1 MSLASAGARGGLTT
15 VLSQAASLIVR
26 LVGLIFLARLLP
38 ADIFGLAAIA
48 TAIATFASTI
58 IYLGLPMAVLQ
69 AESVSEKAKSSLLIV
84 NCSLGI
90 ALALALFLL
99 AEPIAAFYKDSR
111 LVILM
116 QFLSLVPILSG
127 IQSQFRLHLIKN
139 LRFTGIS
146 VTDFVAQIISTVVAI
161 VLGIQGFAI
170 EAIIAQNVLISLCQL
185 VLTIILSRW
194 VPKLPGMWKSEVKG
208 LLLIGLRIFATT
220 ALRDG
225 SRSVVVPV
233 MATAVSPGALGNF
246 DRAQQLSVLPISL
259 TVDQLQRVAVPVLS
273 RLRDEPQR
281 MFAFMRRAQLLLTY
295 ITVTV
300 FMMVAALGD
309 DLVFTVLG
317 PNWQIAGTVLQVLAL
332 GAVFRT
338 LGQSMQWLF
347 IASESTN
354 VALRF
359 SLWTQPLIVLT
370 TLAGLPWGVIGV
382 AAANS
387 LAWAIYWPIATLK
400 ATRACSFPSAP
411 LITDALR
418 GILLFGLP
426 VSLAALSAKLFSLNE
441 WQTLIV
447 GMLFAMVVAGIL
459 IAAVHA
465 VRKDVSA
472 LVDALRLAMRRN
484 V

>member
-15 VLSQAASLIVR
+15 ILSQASSLVIR

-69 AESVSEKAKSSLLIV
+69 AESVSEKAKSSLLII
-84 NCSLGI
+84 NCALGI
-90 ALALALFLL
+90 VLGVALFLL
-99 AEPIAAFYKDSR
+99 ATPIAAYYEDPR
-111 LVILM
+111 LEVM
-116 QFLSLVPILSG
+116 MRFLSLVPILSG
-127 IQSQFRLHLIKN
+127 MQSQFRLHLIKN
-139 LRFTGIS
+139 LKFTGIS
-146 VTDFVAQIISTVVAI
+146 VTDFVAQLVATVVAI
-161 VLGIQGFAI
+161 ILGIQGLAI

-185 VLTIILSRW
+185 ILTVILSGW
-194 VPKLPGMWKSEVKG
+194 VPRMPGMWKSEVRG
-208 LLLIGLRIFATT
+208 LLLVGLRIFATT

-233 MATAVSPGALGNF
+233 MATVVSPAALGNY

-281 MFAFMRRAQLLLTY
+281 MFAYMRRAQLLLTY

-300 FMMVAALGD
+300 FMIVAALGD
-309 DLVFTVLG
+309 DLVVTVLG

-347 IASESTN
+347 IASESTS
-354 VALRF
+354 VALKF
-359 SLWTQPLIVLT
+359 SLWTQPLIVLI

-400 ATRACSFPSAP
+400 ATRSCSFPSGP
-411 LITDALR
+411 LIKDALR

-426 VSLAALSAKLFSLNE
+426 VAIAALSAKLFALSE

-447 GMLFAMVVAGIL
+447 GLLLAMILAGVV
-459 IAAVHA
+459 IAAVRP
-465 VRKDVSA
+465 VRRDVSA
-472 LVDALRLAMRRN
+472 LVDALRLALR
-484 V
+484 